1 MTVEPVTAKVT
12 EKGGL
17 ELTKVQGE
25 DGKYTVKVE
34 YEQTLT
40 LVSELDGYDPIE
52 EPVVIAAADKT
63 VPLTMVKSKVS
74 SLIKY

>member
-1 MTVEPVTAKVT
+1 MTVDPVTAEVT

-40 LVSELDGYDPIE
+40 LVSKLLGHETIE
-52 EPVVIAAADKT
+52 EPVVIGAEHKT
-63 VPLTMVKSKVS
+63 VPLKMKKSKVS
-74 SLIKY
+74 SLMKY